1 MSFGAAKAT
10 SVDLCVRDFVENS
23 RFRQTTC
30 VIGCP
35 VDTPFPGISFVPV
48 RRGSGQSQAA
58 YARAL
63 ARTVKQV
70 GPDLVVVQ
78 QHPATASIIA
88 RQLGNMPVLLH
99 RHGLV
104 ADYAGFWR
112 QLRYRFLYGRMAH
125 VIWVTEALAQRYRAI
140 FPRLGSRT
148 STIINGIDLAAWEPA
163 AKEKLIVHAG
173 RAVPE
178 KGVRELVDAL
188 AKVLPLHPEWR
199 ARFLL
204 AVEPQDA
211 AFVEGLKQRAA
222 PAASQIEWAA
232 NVPLDTVRLSL
243 KAAAI
248 SVVPSLLREGF
259 NRVAMESHAAGA
271 ALISSG
277 MGGLR
282 EVSGDAAIYLPEVTG
297 PAIAVELARLMEDNA
312 LLYETQERSRQRA
325 IDALDIRATSARLDA
340 LYERV
345 LAGSSA

>member
-23 RFRQTTC
+23 RFRETTF

-35 VDTPFPGISFVPV
+35 VEEPFPGIGFVPV
-48 RRGSGQSQAA
+48 QRASGQSQAA

-63 ARTVKQV
+63 ARAVENV

-78 QHPATASIIA
+78 QHPATAMIIA
-88 RQLGNMPVLLH
+88 RQLGEIPVLLH

-104 ADYAGFWR
+104 ADYTGFWR
-112 QLRYRFLYGRMAH
+112 KWRYRVLYGRMAH
-125 VIWVTEALAQRYRAI
+125 VIWVTEALAQRYSAT
-140 FPRLGSRT
+140 FPHLASRT
-148 STIINGIDLAAWEPA
+148 STIINGIDLAAWAPA

-178 KGVRELVDAL
+178 KGVGELADAL
-188 AKVLPLHPEWR
+188 AQVLPLHPHWR

-204 AVEPQDA
+204 AAEPEDA
-211 AFVEGLKQRAA
+211 AFVRALKQRAA
-222 PAASQIEWAA
+222 PAASQIEWAQ

-277 MGGLR
+277 RGGLR
-282 EVSGDAAIYLPEVTG
+282 EVSGHAALYLPEVTG
-297 PAIAVELARLMEDNA
+297 PAIAAELARLMDDEA
-312 LLYETQERSRQRA
+312 LLDAARARSRQRA
-325 IDALDIRATSARLDA
+325 VDALDIRATSARLDA